1 MRERLNSLYPLSSLL
16 IGLTLAQ
23 ILATVHVYSS
33 NTVLY
38 DSLLAI
44 KGAGYLTIPNSLVI
58 GQLRKAAPAFLGGL
72 FFTFSIGAG
81 ISFLSLAL
89 AWIWDRLFYRKI
101 FLLYVFLLLWV
112 ACLAAFNFHGF
123 KLFVTLYFLLIA
135 PVVFITAAKQMS
147 YLNKKNQR
155 SRPNEILHIL
165 PVIVLALLLAWQI
178 DSRMFSDFRDIYLLS
193 NPVGS
198 KINKF
203 YYKYTLYPAEV
214 FKSLN
219 QKMLKTAMIESQ
231 KTDVTRMLENIILN
245 DDYIPIQRNIDADL
259 KVISIGD
266 DFIFKSHDRP
276 VLRISAVE
284 FFKDPY
290 KAITGFEQKSDTWAF
305 FRKITMFSL
314 LSGFPLAVYVIVH
327 GIISILF
334 GIFFNLRTSSLIATI
349 LCFVLCLVFIF
360 SFQLNRTRNIS
371 ERNIADVLGSG
382 RWQDRVAALK
392 FIDKNGLEIKQFHTY
407 QELLKSDYITER
419 YWFVRTL
426 ANSRKPGTYRDLL
439 GFLNDTHP
447 NVASMALYGL
457 GRRGNKEAIGKI
469 MQVIKTSDD
478 WYLQWYAYRALRA
491 LGWRQ
496 TKLN

>member
-1 MRERLNSLYPLSSLL
+1 MRERLNSLYPFSSLL
-16 IGLTLAQ
+16 LGLAIAQ
-23 ILATVHVYSS
+23 VLATVHVHLS
-33 NTVLY
+33 NTTLY

-44 KGAGYLTIPNSLVI
+44 KGAGYLAIPNSHVMA
-58 GQLRKAAPAFLGGL
+58 QLRKAAPAFLGGL

-81 ISFLSLAL
+81 ISMFSLGL
-89 AWIWDRLFYRKI
+89 AWIWDRIFYRKI
-101 FLLYVFLLLWV
+101 FFLGVFLSLWV
-112 ACLAAFNFHGF
+112 VCLVVLNFRGF
-123 KLFVTLYFLLIA
+123 KLFVTLYFLLIP
-135 PVVFITAAKQMS
+135 PVVFIIAAKQMS
-147 YLNKKNQR
+147 YWNKKNPR
-155 SRPNEILHIL
+155 SLPNEIIHII
-165 PVIVLALLLAWQI
+165 PVIALALFLSWQI
-178 DSRMFSDFRDIYLLS
+178 DNRMFTDFRDIYLLS

-219 QKMLKTAMIESQ
+219 QKILKTGMIENE
-231 KTDVTRMLENIILN
+231 KADVARMLEDIFLN
-245 DDYIPIQRNIDADL
+245 DDYIPIQQNINTDL
-259 KVISIGD
+259 KVISTED
-266 DFIFKSHDRP
+266 DFIFKRHDRTI
-276 VLRISAVE
+276 LQISAKAFFNDPHSAIME
-284 FFKDPY
+284 FEK
-290 KAITGFEQKSDTWAF
+290 KSDTWAL

-334 GIFFNLRTSSLIATI
+334 GFFFNSRTSSLITSI
-349 LCFVLCLVFIF
+349 LCFVVCLVFIF
-360 SFQLNRTRNIS
+360 SFQLNRTRHIS
-371 ERNIADVLGSG
+371 ERNIAEALHSG
-382 RWQDRVAALK
+382 HWQDRIAALK

-407 QELLKSDYITER
+407 PELLKSGYIAER

-426 ANSRKPGTYRDLL
+426 ANSRKPETYRDLL

-457 GRRGNKEAIGKI
+457 GRRRNKEAIGRI
-469 MQVIKTSDD
+469 LQVIKTSDD
-478 WYLQWYAYRALRA
+478 WYLQWYAYKAMRA

>member
-1 MRERLNSLYPLSSLL
+1 MRERLNSLYPFSSLL
-16 IGLTLAQ
+16 IGLILAQ
-23 ILATVHVYSS
+23 ILATVHVYLS

-38 DSLLAI
+38 DSLSAI
-44 KGAGYLTIPNSLVI
+44 KGAGYLAIPNSHVM
-58 GQLRKAAPAFLGGL
+58 GQLHKTGPAFLGGL
-72 FFTFSIGAG
+72 FFTFSIGAA

-89 AWIWDRLFYRKI
+89 AWIWDRLFDRKI
-101 FLLYVFLLLWV
+101 FILYVFLLLWA

-123 KLFVTLYFLLIA
+123 KLFVTLYFLLI
-135 PVVFITAAKQMS
+135 PLVVFTAAAKQMS
-147 YLNKKNQR
+147 YLNRKNQR
-155 SRPNEILHIL
+155 SRPNEILHII
-165 PVIVLALLLAWQI
+165 PVIVLALSLVWQI
-178 DSRMFSDFRDIYLLS
+178 DSRMFTDFRDIYLLS

-203 YYKYTLYPAEV
+203 YYKYTLYPAEA

-219 QKMLKTAMIESQ
+219 QKMLKTGMIESQ
-231 KTDVTRMLENIILN
+231 KADVTRMLENIFLN

-259 KVISIGD
+259 RVVSTGD
-266 DFIFKSHDRP
+266 DFIFKSHDHP
-276 VLRISAVE
+276 VLRISAKE
-284 FFKDPY
+284 FFHDPHS
-290 KAITGFEQKSDTWAF
+290 AMAEFEQKSDTWAF

-314 LSGFPLAVYVIVH
+314 LSGFPLAVYVIAH

-334 GIFFNLRTSSLIATI
+334 GIFFNLRISSLVASI
-349 LCFVLCLVFIF
+349 LCFVLCLGFIF

-371 ERNIADVLGSG
+371 EGSIAGALNSE

-392 FIDKNGLEIKQFHTY
+392 FIDKNRLEIKQFHTY
-407 QELLKSDYITER
+407 PELLKSDYIAER

-439 GFLNDTHP
+439 SFLNDTHP

-457 GRRGNKEAIGKI
+457 GRRGNKEAIGRI

-478 WYLQWYAYRALRA
+478 WYLQWYAYRALRE

>member
-1 MRERLNSLYPLSSLL
+1 
-16 IGLTLAQ
+16 
-23 ILATVHVYSS
+23 
-33 NTVLY
+33 
-38 DSLLAI
+38 
-44 KGAGYLTIPNSLVI
+44 
-58 GQLRKAAPAFLGGL
+58 
-72 FFTFSIGAG
+72 
-81 ISFLSLAL
+81 
-89 AWIWDRLFYRKI
+89 
-101 FLLYVFLLLWV
+101 
-112 ACLAAFNFHGF
+112 
-123 KLFVTLYFLLIA
+123 
-135 PVVFITAAKQMS
+135 
-147 YLNKKNQR
+147 
-155 SRPNEILHIL
+155 
-165 PVIVLALLLAWQI
+165 VLALFLAWQI
-178 DSRMFSDFRDIYLLS
+178 DSRMFTDFRDIYLLS

-219 QKMLKTAMIESQ
+219 QKMLKTGMIESQ
-231 KTDVTRMLENIILN
+231 KTDATRMLENIFLN
-245 DDYIPIQRNIDADL
+245 DDYIPIQQNIDADL
-259 KVISIGD
+259 KVISTGE

-276 VLRISAVE
+276 VLRISARE
-284 FFKDPY
+284 FFQDPHS
-290 KAITGFEQKSDTWAF
+290 AITEFEQKSDTWAF

-334 GIFFNLRTSSLIATI
+334 GIFFNLRSSSLIASI

-371 ERNIADVLGSG
+371 ERNLADALDSG

-392 FIDKNGLEIKQFHTY
+392 FIDQNGLEIKQFHTY
-407 QELLKSDYITER
+407 PELLKSDYVAER

-439 GFLNDTHP
+439 GFVNDTHP

-457 GRRGNKEAIGKI
+457 GRRGNKEAIGRI
-469 MQVIKTSDD
+469 MQVIKTSND
-478 WYLQWYAYRALRA
+478 WYLQWYAYKALRA

>member
-23 ILATVHVYSS
+23 ILATVHVYLS
-33 NTVLY
+33 NTALY

-44 KGAGYLTIPNSLVI
+44 KDAGYLTIPNSHVMR
-58 GQLRKAAPAFLGGL
+58 QLGNAAPAFFGGL

-81 ISFLSLAL
+81 ISFFSLFL

-101 FLLYVFLLLWV
+101 FLLYVFLTLWV
-112 ACLAAFNFHGF
+112 VCLAAFNFHGF
-123 KLFVTLYFLLIA
+123 KLFVTLYFLLIPPA
-135 PVVFITAAKQMS
+135 VFFAAEKQMS
-147 YLNKKNQR
+147 YLNRKNRR
-155 SRPNEILHIL
+155 SNEILHII
-165 PVIVLALLLAWQI
+165 PVILLALSLAWQI
-178 DSRMFSDFRDIYLLS
+178 DSRMFTDFRDIYLLS

-198 KINKF
+198 KINNF

-231 KTDVTRMLENIILN
+231 NPDITRMLENNFIN
-245 DDYIPIQRNIDADL
+245 DDYIPVRRNIDPDL
-259 KVISIGD
+259 QVVSTGD
-266 DFIFKSHDRP
+266 DFILKSDERF
-276 VLRISAVE
+276 VLRIPAKKFFHDPHSAI
-284 FFKDPY
+284 
-290 KAITGFEQKSDTWAF
+290 AQFEQMSDTWAF
-305 FRKITMFSL
+305 FRQITMFSL

-327 GIISILF
+327 GIISILL
-334 GIFFNLRTSSLIATI
+334 GIFFKSKTSSLLASI
-349 LCFVLCLVFIF
+349 LCFVVCLVFIF
-360 SFQLNRTRNIS
+360 SFQFNRTRNIS
-371 ERNIADVLGSG
+371 ERNIAEALQSG

-392 FIDKNGLEIKQFHTY
+392 FIDAKGLEIKQFHSY
-407 QELLKSDYITER
+407 PELLKSDHIAER
-419 YWFVRTL
+419 YWVVRTL

-439 GFLNDTHP
+439 GFLDDTHP

-457 GRRGNKEAIGKI
+457 GRRGNKEAIDEI
-469 MQVIKTSDD
+469 MQAIKASDD

>member
-1 MRERLNSLYPLSSLL
+1 MREKLNNLYPFSSLL
-16 IGLTLAQ
+16 IGLALAQ
-23 ILATVHVYSS
+23 ILATVHVYLS

-38 DSLLAI
+38 DNLLAI
-44 KGAGYLTIPNSLVI
+44 KGAGYLTIPNSHVM
-58 GQLRKAAPAFLGGL
+58 GQLRKAAPAFGGGL

-89 AWIWDRLFYRKI
+89 AWIWDRIFYRKI
-101 FLLYVFLLLWV
+101 FLLYFFLLLWV
-112 ACLAAFNFHGF
+112 GCLIVLNINGF
-123 KLFVTLYFLLIA
+123 KLFVSLYFLLIP
-135 PVVFITAAKQMS
+135 PVVYITALRSMT
-147 YLNKKNQR
+147 YLDNQNR
-155 SRPNEILHIL
+155 RPNKIIHIL
-165 PVIVLALLLAWQI
+165 PVIVLALLLAGQI
-178 DSRMFSDFRDIYLLS
+178 DSRMFTDFRDIYLFS
-193 NPVGS
+193 NSVGL

-214 FKSLN
+214 FKPLN
-219 QKMLKTAMIESQ
+219 QKLLKTGMIESQ
-231 KTDVTRMLENIILN
+231 KDDITRMLEHIFLDN
-245 DDYIPIQRNIDADL
+245 DYIPIQQNIDTDL
-259 KVISIGD
+259 KLVSTGD
-266 DFIFKSHDRP
+266 DFIFKSFSRP
-276 VLRISAVE
+276 ILRISANE
-284 FFKDPY
+284 FLHDPHR
-290 KAITGFEQKSDTWAF
+290 AIMEFEQKSDTWAF

-334 GIFFNLRTSSLIATI
+334 SFFFSIRTSSLIASL

-360 SFQLNRTRNIS
+360 SFQLNRARNIS
-371 ERNIADVLGSG
+371 ERNVADALESV

-392 FIDKNGLEIKQFHTY
+392 FIDKNSLEIKQFHTY
-407 QELLKSDYITER
+407 PEILKSDYIAER

-447 NVASMALYGL
+447 NVASMTLYGL

-478 WYLQWYAYRALRA
+478 WYLQWYAYKAMRA

>member
-1 MRERLNSLYPLSSLL
+1 MRERLNSLYPFSSLL

-23 ILATVHVYSS
+23 MLATVHVYLS
-33 NTVLY
+33 NAVLY
-38 DSLLAI
+38 DSLVAI
-44 KGAGYLTIPNSLVI
+44 KSAGYLTIPNPHVMD
-58 GQLRKAAPAFLGGL
+58 QLLKATPAFWGGL

-81 ISFLSLAL
+81 ISFFSLAL
-89 AWIWDRLFYRKI
+89 AWIWDRVFYRKI
-101 FLLYVFLLLWV
+101 FLLYVFILLWV
-112 ACLAAFNFHGF
+112 VCLVAVNFHGF
-123 KLFVTLYFLLIA
+123 KLFVTLYFLLIPSA
-135 PVVFITAAKQMS
+135 VFIAAVKQMS
-147 YLNKKNQR
+147 YLNRKKLN
-155 SRPNEILHIL
+155 SNEILHII
-165 PVIVLALLLAWQI
+165 PVIVLALLLSWQI
-178 DSRMFSDFRDIYLLS
+178 DSRMFTDFRDIYLLS

-219 QKMLKTAMIESQ
+219 QKMLKTGIIEGQ
-231 KTDVTRMLENIILN
+231 KTDIIRMLENIFLN
-245 DDYIPIQRNIDADL
+245 NDYIPIQQNIDADL
-259 KVISIGD
+259 KVVSTGD
-266 DFIFKSHDRP
+266 DFIFKSQDRP
-276 VLRISAVE
+276 VLQISAEE
-284 FFKDPY
+284 FFRDPHR
-290 KAITGFEQKSDTWAF
+290 AIMEFEQKSDTLSF
-305 FRKITMFSL
+305 FRKITMLAL

-334 GIFFNLRTSSLIATI
+334 GFFINLKTSSLIASV

-360 SFQLNRTRNIS
+360 SFQLNRTRNFS
-371 ERNIADVLGSG
+371 ERNIAEALQSD

-392 FIDKNGLEIKQFHTY
+392 FIDENGLEIKQFHTY
-407 QELLKSDYITER
+407 PELLKSDYIAER

-426 ANSRKPGTYRDLL
+426 ANSRKPETYRDLL

-457 GRRGNKEAIGKI
+457 GRRGNKEAIGRI
-469 MQVIKTSDD
+469 MQVIETTDD
-478 WYLQWYAYRALRA
+478 WYLQWYAYKAMRA

>member
-1 MRERLNSLYPLSSLL
+1 MQERLNSLYPFSSLL
-16 IGLTLAQ
+16 IGLILAQ
-23 ILATVHVYSS
+23 ILATVHVYLS

-44 KGAGYLTIPNSLVI
+44 NSAGYLTIPNPHVMD
-58 GQLRKAAPAFLGGL
+58 QLRRATPAFFGGL

-89 AWIWDRLFYRKI
+89 AWIWDRIFYRKI
-101 FLLYVFLLLWV
+101 FLLYVFLVLWV
-112 ACLAAFNFHGF
+112 VCLAALNFRGF
-123 KLFVTLYFLLIA
+123 KLFATLYFLLIPPA
-135 PVVFITAAKQMS
+135 VFITAAKQMS
-147 YLNKKNQR
+147 YLKKKNQR
-155 SRPNEILHIL
+155 SNEVLHII
-165 PVIVLALLLAWQI
+165 PVIVLALILSWQI
-178 DSRMFSDFRDIYLLS
+178 DSRMFTDFRDIYLLS

-219 QKMLKTAMIESQ
+219 QKMLKIGMIENQ
-231 KTDVTRMLENIILN
+231 KADVSRMLENIFLN
-245 DDYIPIQRNIDADL
+245 DDYIPIQQNIDADL
-259 KVISIGD
+259 KVVSTGD
-266 DFIFKSHDRP
+266 DFIFESHGRF
-276 VLRISAVE
+276 VLQISAKE
-284 FFKDPY
+284 FFREPHKT
-290 KAITGFEQKSDTWAF
+290 IMEFEQKSDTWAF

-314 LSGFPLAVYVIVH
+314 LSGFPLAVYVIIH

-334 GIFFNLRTSSLIATI
+334 GFFFNLRTSSLIASI
-349 LCFVLCLVFIF
+349 LCFVVCLVFIF

-371 ERNIADVLGSG
+371 ESNIAQALRSG

-392 FIDKNGLEIKQFHTY
+392 FIDENGLEIKQFHTY
-407 QELLKSDYITER
+407 PELLKSDSIAER

-457 GRRGNKEAIGKI
+457 GRRGNKEAIGRI
-469 MQVIKTSDD
+469 MQVIETTDD
-478 WYLQWYAYRALRA
+478 WYLQWYAYKAMRV